1 MDPLE
6 TTYPWNSPYA
16 FSENRVID
24 AIELE
29 GGEKLIVITKNA
41 NQNSPI
47 IMTIDGLDVMKQ
59 LLYDSSEKFGNLLI
73 NKSYSLALKEMA
85 DGFMVGSNGKLY
97 QTSVLSKSKTV
108 NLIDGKKIEEVTVGK
123 NFGFKNTS
131 TGKVV
136 TTKGLNQIETLS
148 SKGSASYFKNA
159 GKLFEAMPVFG
170 ALFDLTSSSVQQDN
184 PKYLD
189 ALALSPLGSFSQEQ
203 FETSNQDLNNSLYKD
218 FNKAKTGGL
227 SKTKDFINRY
237 SQNYTKDFQVI
248 YINDASVNKLI
259 KGGYKDYVQLFDDS
273 NNSNE
278 EPKNA
283 VIIEYQNNSATIH
296 AIFLNIPKK

>member
-1 MDPLE
+1 VDPLA

-41 NQNSPI
+41 NQNAPI
-47 IMTIDGLDVMKQ
+47 IMTIDGLDVMKR
-59 LLYDSSEKFGNLLI
+59 LLYDSSEKFGNFLI

-85 DGFMVGSNGKLY
+85 DGFLVGSNGKIY
-97 QTSVLSKSKTV
+97 KTSVLSKSKTV
-108 NLIDGKKIEEVTVGK
+108 NLIDGKKIQEVTMGK
-123 NFGFKNTS
+123 NFGFKDNS

-148 SKGSASYFKNA
+148 SKSGASYFKNA
-159 GKLFEAMPVFG
+159 GKLFKAMPLLG
-170 ALFDLTSSSVQQDN
+170 GLFDLTSSTVKQDN

-189 ALALSPLGSFSQEQ
+189 ALALSPFGSFSQEQ
-203 FETSNQDLNNSLYKD
+203 FETSNQDLNNSLYKE
-218 FNKAKTGGL
+218 FNNAKTKGL
-227 SKTKDFINRY
+227 SKTKDFINKY
-237 SQNYTKDFQVI
+237 NQNYTKNFQVLFL
-248 YINDASVNKLI
+248 NDASVNKLI

-273 NNSNE
+273 NDSKE

-283 VIIEYQNNSATIH
+283 VIIEYQNSSATIH
-296 AIFLNIPKK
+296 AIFLNIPTK